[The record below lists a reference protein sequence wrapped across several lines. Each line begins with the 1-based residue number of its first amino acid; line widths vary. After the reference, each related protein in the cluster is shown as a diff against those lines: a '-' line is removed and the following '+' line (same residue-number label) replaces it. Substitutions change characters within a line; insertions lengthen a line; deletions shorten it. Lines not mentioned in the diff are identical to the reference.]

1 MLSNEV
7 RIIMADTQEK
17 ALLDNIYRNAEMGR
31 DGLYYVIRRTDD
43 PAFRKAVEIQL
54 MEYQSIM
61 DEAEEKL
68 RQQGDTP
75 TGSSPMSRAM
85 VRMTAACKTARDNS
99 PAALADMLIQG
110 SSMGVTK
117 ILRQI
122 RAHESRSEDSLALAN
137 RLRETEENNIRQM
150 KQYL

>member
-1 MLSNEV
+1 
-7 RIIMADTQEK
+7 MADTLEK
-17 ALLDNIYRNAEMGR
+17 TLLDNIYRNAEMGR

-43 PAFRKAVEIQL
+43 PAFRKAVETQL

-68 RQQGDTP
+68 RQQGETP
-75 TGSSPMSRAM
+75 TSSSPVSRAM

-110 SSMGVTK
+110 STMGVTK
-117 ILRQI
+117 LLRQM
-122 RAHESRSEDSLALAN
+122 RAHESRSEDSLALAD

>member
-1 MLSNEV
+1 
-7 RIIMADTQEK
+7 MADTQDK
-17 ALLDNIYRNAEMGR
+17 TLLDNVYRNAEMGR

-43 PAFRKAVEIQL
+43 PAFRKAVETQL

-61 DEAEEKL
+61 DEAEKKL
-68 RQQGDTP
+68 RQQGNTP
-75 TGSSPMSRAM
+75 IGSSPMSRAM

-122 RAHESRSEDSLALAN
+122 RVHESRSEDSLALAN
-137 RLRETEENNIRQM
+137 RLRETEENNILQM